1 MEALRTSTRRRLEKL
16 LAYPV
21 PVCIAILIALITRAL
36 AQTAPGE
43 YQVKAVFLF
52 NFAQFVEW
60 PAQAFSGPDTPFTMC
75 VLGEDPFGAQLD
87 EAVKGESVN
96 GHPLT
101 VQRYRSASELGRC
114 QILFIG
120 PSEHERLD
128 GIIGGLDDRAIL
140 TVSDI
145 AGSAERGTIIQ
156 FASDRNRVRLRVN
169 VQKARSAG
177 LTLSSKLL
185 RPAEIVEQRG

>member
-1 MEALRTSTRRRLEKL
+1 MVTMPAMS
-16 LAYPV
+16 ADAV
-21 PVCIAILIALITRAL
+21 
-36 AQTAPGE
+36 PGE

-60 PAQAFSGPDTPFTMC
+60 PGQAFATPEAPFTIC
-75 VLGEDPFGAQLD
+75 VLGEDPFGAGLD
-87 EAVKGESVN
+87 DAVKGENVQ

-101 VQRYRSASELGRC
+101 VQRYRSVDEASPC

-120 PSEHERLD
+120 DSELARLD
-128 GIIGGLDDRAIL
+128 EILGRLAGRAIL

-145 AGSAERGTIIQ
+145 DRAAERGAIVQ
-156 FASDRNRVRLRVN
+156 FAHDRNRLRLRIN
-169 VQKARSAG
+169 VEKARAAG

-185 RPAEIVEQRG
+185 RPAEIVGGQPG

>member
-1 MEALRTSTRRRLEKL
+1 MAPLRARKRSRLGR
-16 LAYPV
+16 LAYPLH
-21 PVCIAILIALITRAL
+21 VCAAILMLTMPLAL
-36 AQTAPGE
+36 AQTAPEE

-60 PAQAFSGPDTPFTMC
+60 PAHSFAGPEASFTMC
-75 VLGEDPFGAQLD
+75 VLGDDPFGAQLD
-87 EAVKGESVN
+87 EAIKGESVN

-101 VQRYRSASELGRC
+101 VQRYRSVSELGTC

-120 PSEHERLD
+120 PSERGRLD
-128 GIIGGLDDRAIL
+128 GIIEGLDDRAIL

-145 AGSAERGTIIQ
+145 EGAAERGAIIQ
-156 FASDRNRVRLRVN
+156 FANERNRVRLRIN

>member
-1 MEALRTSTRRRLEKL
+1 MVTM
-16 LAYPV
+16 P
-21 PVCIAILIALITRAL
+21 AISADTV
-36 AQTAPGE
+36 PGE

-60 PAQAFSGPDTPFTMC
+60 PGEAFATPAAPFTIC
-75 VLGEDPFGAQLD
+75 VLGDDPFGAELD
-87 EAVKGESVN
+87 AAIKGESVQ

-101 VQRYRSASELGRC
+101 VQRYRKAEETGPC

-120 PSEHERLD
+120 ASELPRLD
-128 GIIGGLDDRAIL
+128 EIVSGLSGRSIL

-145 AGSAERGTIIQ
+145 DRAAERGAIIQ
-156 FASDRNRVRLRVN
+156 FAHERNRLRLRIN
-169 VQKARSAG
+169 VDKARAAG

-185 RPAEIVEQRG
+185 RPAEIVADQAG